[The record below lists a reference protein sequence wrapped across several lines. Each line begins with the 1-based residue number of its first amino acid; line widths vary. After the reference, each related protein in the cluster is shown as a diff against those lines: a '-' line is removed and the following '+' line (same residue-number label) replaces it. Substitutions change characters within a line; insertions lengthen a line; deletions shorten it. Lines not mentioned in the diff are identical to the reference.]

1 MGDDAGGLRLFL
13 VGPMGSGKSTVGRHL
28 ADLLDCPFIDS
39 DAEIESRAGADIPW
53 IFDVEG
59 EAGFRRRETTVL
71 NDLVEQPAAVI
82 ATGGGAILAAENRE
96 LMARA
101 GLVVFLNVSVAQQ
114 LKRTGSG
121 EGRPLLQQGDRE
133 ETLTQ
138 LMAEREPLYR
148 ALADVIIS
156 AGGGNARKVA
166 RQIEATLRERGLIPH
181 HDGE

>member
-1 MGDDAGGLRLFL
+1 MADSATDVRLFL
-13 VGPMGSGKSTVGRHL
+13 IGPMGSGKSTVGRHL

-39 DAEIESRAGADIPW
+39 DAEIEFRAGADIPW

-59 EAGFRRRETTVL
+59 EAGFRRREITVL
-71 NDLVEQPAAVI
+71 KDLIERPSAVI

-96 LMARA
+96 MMSRA
-101 GLVVFLNVSVAQQ
+101 GIVVFLNVSVVQQ

-121 EGRPLLQQGDRE
+121 EGRPLLQQGDHKE
-133 ETLTQ
+133 SLKQ

-148 ALADVIIS
+148 ALADVIIA

-166 RQIEATLRERGLIPH
+166 RQIVAVLRERGLISH
-181 HDGE
+181 QDGE

>member
-1 MGDDAGGLRLFL
+1 MAGSAANLRLFL
-13 VGPMGSGKSTVGRHL
+13 IGPMGSGKSTVGRHL
-28 ADLLDCPFIDS
+28 ADLLNCSFIDS
-39 DAEIESRAGADIPW
+39 DVEIESRAGADIPW

-71 NDLVEQPAAVI
+71 RDLVERPAAVI
-82 ATGGGAILAAENRE
+82 ATGGGTILATENRE
-96 LMARA
+96 IMARA
-101 GLVVFLNVSVAQQ
+101 GLVIFLNVSVAQQ

-121 EGRPLLQQGDRE
+121 EGRPLLQRGDHE
-133 ETLTQ
+133 ETLNQ

-166 RQIEATLRERGLIPH
+166 RQIEAVLRERGLIPH
-181 HDGE
+181 QIGE

>member
-71 NDLVEQPAAVI
+71 KDLVEQPAAVI
-82 ATGGGAILAAENRE
+82 ATGGGAILATENRE

-101 GLVVFLNVSVAQQ
+101 GVVVFLNVSIAQQ

>member
-1 MGDDAGGLRLFL
+1 MAGSAANLRLFL
-13 VGPMGSGKSTVGRHL
+13 IGPMGSGKSSVGRHL

-71 NDLVEQPAAVI
+71 RDLVEHPAAVI

-96 LMARA
+96 MMART
-101 GLVVFLNVSVAQQ
+101 GVVVFLNVSVAQQ
-114 LKRTGSG
+114 LKRTGSS

-133 ETLTQ
+133 ETLKQ
-138 LMAEREPLYR
+138 LMADREPLYR

-166 RQIEATLRERGLIPH
+166 TQIEAVLRERGLVPH

>member
-1 MGDDAGGLRLFL
+1 MAGIAANLRLFL
-13 VGPMGSGKSTVGRHL
+13 IGPMGSGKSTVGRHL
-28 ADLLDCPFIDS
+28 ADLLDCPFVDS

-59 EAGFRRRETTVL
+59 ESGFRRRETTVL
-71 NDLVEQPAAVI
+71 KDLVEHPSAVI

-96 LMARA
+96 MMART
-101 GLVVFLNVSVAQQ
+101 GIVVFLNVSVAQQ
-114 LKRTGSG
+114 LKRTVSG
-121 EGRPLLQQGDRE
+121 EGRPLLQRGNRE
-133 ETLTQ
+133 ETLNR

-148 ALADVIIS
+148 ALADVIIP

-166 RQIEATLRERGLIPH
+166 RQIEAVLRERGLIPH